1 MAAGGA
7 AAQPRWLLRRE
18 VAARAGQRWVSARG
32 RGLRLGPF
40 LRDRQGDP
48 QLRPLLEAAGSDVSH
63 WFDPQTGDPLTRV
76 DPQSGLLCCC
86 VPGGPGGAPPEPRS
100 DWAPPETPPWWE
112 DPRLEVGRLT
122 AAPQHLRLCN
132 TLTGQEHVIEAC
144 GEQAGGLVERALP
157 WNAHVGGYAWRCGGA
172 PLHPDQPPPAPDRD
186 GSPPHRPPLLH
197 RRLPRAITAVGNPKT
212 PSAPPKPC
220 TPPHPPQ
227 NPCRH
232 PQPRQAPPK
241 HE

>member
-1 MAAGGA
+1 MGGVSPQAA
-7 AAQPRWLLRRE
+7 PP
-18 VAARAGQRWVSARG
+18 S
-32 RGLRLGPF
+32 PP
-40 LRDRQGDP
+40 GDP

-132 TLTGQEHVIEAC
+132 TLTGQEHVIE
-144 GEQAGGLVERALP
+144 V
-157 WNAHVGGYAWRCGGA
+157 A
-172 PLHPDQPPPAPDRD
+172 PVRLRQDAQTPAIPIHTPKQPPGTRG
-186 GSPPHRPPLLH
+186 GSPRPGVNRHAPPRPPAH
-197 RRLPRAITAVGNPKT
+197 RTTEHSEQGTHTHTHTTRPPAV
-212 PSAPPKPC
+212 PKPA
-220 TPPHPPQ
+220 
-227 NPCRH
+227 R
-232 PQPRQAPPK
+232 
-241 HE
+241 

>member
-1 MAAGGA
+1 MATGGA

-18 VAARAGQRWVSARG
+18 VAARDRQRWVSARG

-48 QLRPLLEAAGSDVSH
+48 QLRPLLEAAGSDVTH
-63 WFDPQTGDPLTRV
+63 WFDPQTGDVSLGGACRVPPQKHLGGHQYPPPPKTGGLKHTPSPQPLTRV

-86 VPGGPGGAPPEPRS
+86 VPGGPGAAPPEPRS

-122 AAPQHLRLCN
+122 AAPQHLRLLN

-157 WNAHVGGYAWRCGGA
+157 WNAHAGGYAWRCGGA

-186 GSPPHRPPLLH
+186 GSPPTVLLYFTDDF
-197 RRLPRAITAVGNPKT
+197 LE
-212 PSAPPKPC
+212 
-220 TPPHPPQ
+220 Q
-227 NPCRH
+227 
-232 PQPRQAPPK
+232 
-241 HE
+241 